1 MKFKKLDWYI
11 AKKFLETFFVTVMLF
26 IIIIM
31 VFDVAEKLDD
41 FWKSRR
47 RWVRFLPST
56 TSILF
61 PHYSIHSRRFSF
73 LFRCS
78 I

>member
-26 IIIIM
+26 IVIIM

-41 FWKSRR
+41 FLEKSAP
-47 RWVRFLPST
+47 VGEIFSVYYLNFIPTLLNTFSPRF
-56 TSILF
+56 IF
-61 PHYSIHSRRFSF
+61 N
-73 LFRCS
+73 
-78 I
+78 